1 VFVHLL
7 GGHSRELVSMDHGS
21 SETEKQ

>member
-1 VFVHLL
+1 VFVRLG
-7 GGHSRELVSMDHGS
+7 GGHSRELVSMDDGS